1 MDNYENTLF
10 PPEQDTP
17 VVDPADHQKMMQL
30 AEQLIAAKQEKKEL
44 EDQTKAATA
53 EIERLDRELSDL
65 MAKMDC
71 PNFTHAGY
79 TFYLSSR
86 LFVSPQ
92 SGRKEALFTALRSN
106 GYGSIVTETINANTL
121 ASFVKE
127 RMEENDGEI
136 PEWLSDVVNTHEK
149 ISVGVRKK

>member
-1 MDNYENTLF
+1 MDFYDEAQFL
-10 PPEQDTP
+10 PEQDAA
-17 VVDPADHQKMMQL
+17 PADPTDHQRMMLL
-30 AEQLIAAKQEKKEL
+30 AEQLSDAKQQKKKL
-44 EDQTKAATA
+44 EEQTKAATA

-71 PNFTHAGY
+71 PNFTHAGH

-86 LFVSPQ
+86 LFASPQ
-92 SGRKEALFTALRSN
+92 SGRKEALFTALREN
-106 GYGSIVTETINANTL
+106 GYGSIVTETVNANTL

-136 PEWLSDVVNTHEK
+136 PEWLTEVVNTHEK